1 MRFPLPI
8 RRSAAVEQTLA
19 ARRRVA
25 SLARLPAVPATA
37 RRGWV
42 PQVPPGLVFDAE
54 TSETTGDARIRTGP
68 SSIASPGGTTSPG
81 SGAGSAV
88 LDRMP
93 LRLRAVAEALPT
105 VRAGRMAL
113 ERGHAVVLVLVV
125 LIGLAAAALLL
136 GVGRPRV
143 DPVDRI
149 DPADAGVSV
158 AVVATG
164 TPASGVPDGSPV
176 VASAAPGP
184 TELVVHDAGRVRTPG
199 VVRLPPGSRVL
210 DAVEAAGG
218 ADDGVDLSG
227 LNLARLLADGE
238 QVLVGIAPAPGSVGT
253 VGPPD
258 GPATPRAGPIDLNSA
273 TADLL
278 DTLPGVGSTLAGRIL
293 EWREQH
299 GRFSSVDELLE
310 VSGIGPKTLAELA
323 PLVTV

>member
-1 MRFPLPI
+1 MRFPLPV
-8 RRSAAVEQTLA
+8 RRTAAVEQTLA

-25 SLARLPAVPATA
+25 GLARVPVVPVPT

-42 PQVPPGLVFDAE
+42 PEVPPGLVSDAE
-54 TSETTGDARIRTGP
+54 ASETMGDARTAPPADPPPRGT
-68 SSIASPGGTTSPG
+68 ASPGR
-81 SGAGSAV
+81 GAGSAV

-93 LRLRAVAEALPT
+93 LPLRAVAEALP
-105 VRAGRMAL
+105 VRASRMGL

-125 LIGLAAAALLL
+125 LVGLAAAALLL

-143 DPVDRI
+143 LPVDRA
-149 DPADAGVSV
+149 DPGVSA

-164 TPASGVPDGSPV
+164 TPASGVPDAPAV
-176 VASAAPGP
+176 AASAAPGP
-184 TELVVHDAGRVRTPG
+184 TELVVHVAGRVRTPG

-227 LNLARLLADGE
+227 LNLARLVADGE
-238 QVLVGIAPAPGSVGT
+238 QVLVGIAPAPGGT
-253 VGPPD
+253 GIDGPPG
-258 GPATPRAGPIDLNSA
+258 GPATPGTGPIDLNSA

-278 DTLPGVGSTLAGRIL
+278 DTLPGVGPTLAGRIL

-310 VSGIGPKTLAELA
+310 VSGIGSKTLAELA

>member
-1 MRFPLPI
+1 VRFPLPV
-8 RRSAAVEQTLA
+8 RRYAAVEQTLA

-25 SLARLPAVPATA
+25 GLARVPAVPATA

-42 PQVPPGLVFDAE
+42 PEVPPGLVSDPEA
-54 TSETTGDARIRTGP
+54 SGTTGEARIRTAPPPDATPGGT
-68 SSIASPGGTTSPG
+68 ASPGRA
-81 SGAGSAV
+81 AGWAV

-93 LRLRAVAEALPT
+93 LPLRAAAEALPT
-105 VRAGRMAL
+105 VRAGRLGL
-113 ERGHAVVLVLVV
+113 ERGNAVVLVVVV
-125 LIGLAAAALLL
+125 LLGLVAAALLL
-136 GVGRPRV
+136 GIGRPRV
-143 DPVDRI
+143 APVDRV
-149 DPADAGVSV
+149 DPGVSA

-164 TPASGVPDGSPV
+164 TPASGPDAAPV
-176 VASAAPGP
+176 APPATPGP
-184 TELVVHDAGRVRTPG
+184 TELVVHVAGRVRTPG

-227 LNLARLLADGE
+227 LNLARLVADGE
-238 QVLVGIAPAPGSVGT
+238 QVLVGIEPAAGGAAT
-253 VGPPD
+253 AGPPG
-258 GPATPRAGPIDLNSA
+258 GPATSAGGPIDLNAA
-273 TADLL
+273 TADQL
-278 DTLPGVGSTLAGRIL
+278 DTLPGVGPTLAGRIL

>member
-1 MRFPLPI
+1 M
-8 RRSAAVEQTLA
+8 S
-19 ARRRVA
+19 
-25 SLARLPAVPATA
+25 
-37 RRGWV
+37 
-42 PQVPPGLVFDAE
+42 DAE
-54 TSETTGDARIRTGP
+54 ASETTGDARTAPPADPPPGGT
-68 SSIASPGGTTSPG
+68 ASPGR
-81 SGAGSAV
+81 GAGSAV

-93 LRLRAVAEALPT
+93 LPLRAVAEALP
-105 VRAGRMAL
+105 VRASRMGL
-113 ERGHAVVLVLVV
+113 ERGHAVVLVLV
-125 LIGLAAAALLL
+125 GLVGLVAAALLL

-143 DPVDRI
+143 LPVDRT
-149 DPADAGVSV
+149 DPGMSA

-164 TPASGVPDGSPV
+164 TPASGVPDAPPV
-176 VASAAPGP
+176 AASAVPGP
-184 TELVVHDAGRVRTPG
+184 TELVVHVAGRVRRPG

-227 LNLARLLADGE
+227 LNLARLVADGE
-238 QVLVGIAPAPGSVGT
+238 QVLVGIAPAPGGT
-253 VGPPD
+253 STAGPPG
-258 GPATPRAGPIDLNSA
+258 GPATPGTGPIDLNSA

-278 DTLPGVGSTLAGRIL
+278 DTLPGVGPTLAGRIL